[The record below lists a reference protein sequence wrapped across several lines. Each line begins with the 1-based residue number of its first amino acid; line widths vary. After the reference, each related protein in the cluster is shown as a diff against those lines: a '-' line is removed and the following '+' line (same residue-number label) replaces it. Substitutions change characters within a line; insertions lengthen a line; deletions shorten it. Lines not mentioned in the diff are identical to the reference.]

1 MLHQPPLHGYRV
13 LDLAHL
19 LPGELATMWLGDLG
33 ADVIKIEAPERH
45 QGGLSMPR
53 TRENPYRA
61 ALNRNK
67 RSIALDLKTDAGRDI
82 FYRLVETADVLVEGF
97 RPGVMARLGAD
108 YATLRQRNP
117 RLVYCSIS
125 GYGQT
130 GPYRERP
137 GHDNNYLALAG
148 LLLQA
153 RPPNGAPHLLPVQ
166 LADVGGGA
174 WPAVATI
181 LAALLARKRTGE
193 GQHLDVSM
201 LDGALAWAYFW
212 LPLSK
217 LPLLEEMGVGTGMLT
232 GKAPCYN
239 VYATADERFLA
250 LGALEPKFWRAFC
263 ETVERPDWLPRAFD
277 PTLRDEIAALFATR
291 PLDAWLNLFD
301 PQNVPITPL
310 LDMEEVQ
317 NDPHIQARESI
328 YTDDNGFPHPR
339 FPVRLSATPAG
350 EPTPPPN
357 VGEQTDAILRDI
369 GLSDL
374 DIARLRDEGVVA

>member
-1 MLHQPPLHGYRV
+1 MSAEAPLHGYRV

-67 RSIALDLKTDAGRDI
+67 RSIALDLKTDTGRTL

-97 RPGVMARLGAD
+97 RPGVMARLGAEYD
-108 YATLRQRNP
+108 TLRSYNP

-148 LLLQA
+148 LLAQN
-153 RPPNGAPHLLPVQ
+153 RSPNGHPHLLPVQ

-181 LAALLARKRTGE
+181 LAALLARERTGE
-193 GQHLDVSM
+193 GQYLDVAM

-212 LPLSK
+212 LPLSQ
-217 LPLLEEMGVGTGMLT
+217 LPLLEEMGVGPGMLT

-239 VYATADERFLA
+239 IYETADHHFLA

-263 ETVERPDWLPRAFD
+263 EAVEQPDWLPRAFD
-277 PTLRDEIAALFATR
+277 PTLCDAVAALFATR
-291 PLDAWLNLFD
+291 SRDEWLTQFD
-301 PQNVPITPL
+301 PNDVPITPL
-310 LDMEEVQ
+310 LDMQDVQ
-317 NDPHIQARESI
+317 NDPHIQARGSI
-328 YTDDNGFPHPR
+328 YTDENGYAHPR
-339 FPVRLSATPAG
+339 FPVRFSATPPRD
-350 EPTPPPN
+350 PTPPPN
-357 VGEQTDAILRDI
+357 VGEQTDDILREL
-369 GLSDL
+369 GLSDF
-374 DIARLRDEGVVA
+374 DIAKLRDEGVVA